1 MCPHENLYTVS
12 AETSFVTVK
21 KWKHL
26 NVLSA
31 DNVDKQNVVYLYNQ
45 VFFGQKK
52 KWRIETWYSMDKPW
66 KHYGKWKKSDAKAT
80 NGISSII

>member
-12 AETSFVTVK
+12 VETSFVTVK

-31 DNVDKQNVVYLYNQ
+31 DNVDKQNVVYFYNQ

-52 KWRIETWYSMDKPW
+52 K
-66 KHYGKWKKSDAKAT
+66 
-80 NGISSII
+80 